1 MGKSTKTQHLR
12 ERMRPAAK
20 QSKQQTLDSLQD
32 APQKEPDRAVDSD
45 QKKHIV
51 ITEIG
56 TQTKEDELAL
66 KVAFRLL
73 PSKTAFSKMKSDLW
87 FDGRQ
92 LSSITIGIPQSPL
105 ATNDFEL
112 TPVLNMK
119 GIRAGSHTIKAE
131 MCELWAEDEKRTI
144 TSKEVTIEYVP
155 MKREDRLIKVPIVK
169 SVAGNDL
176 AIVSDSEKN
185 IYREIEEDMKKE
197 AVSRQDK
204 Y

>member
-73 PSKTAFSKMKSDLW
+73 PSKTAFSKVKSDLW
-87 FDGRQ
+87 FDGQ
-92 LSSITIGIPQSPL
+92 KISSVTVGIPQSPL

-119 GIRAGSHTIKAE
+119 GISAGSHTIKAE
-131 MCELWAEDEKRTI
+131 MCELWAEDEKRTS

-169 SVAGNDL
+169 SIAGNDL